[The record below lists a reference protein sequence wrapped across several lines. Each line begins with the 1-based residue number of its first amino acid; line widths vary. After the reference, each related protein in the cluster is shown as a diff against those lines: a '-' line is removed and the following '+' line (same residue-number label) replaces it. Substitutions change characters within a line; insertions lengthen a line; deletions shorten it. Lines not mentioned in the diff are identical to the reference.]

1 MYRMLQV
8 MYAYKVK
15 QLIIADNAVCTRYMQ
30 TKTLHLKVYRRN
42 IIIRFNVVG
51 AIMNHKTVFY

>member
-15 QLIIADNAVCTRYMQ
+15 QLIIADNAVCTQDIYKQKHYIWKFIGEILLSGLM
-30 TKTLHLKVYRRN
+30 
-42 IIIRFNVVG
+42 
-51 AIMNHKTVFY
+51 